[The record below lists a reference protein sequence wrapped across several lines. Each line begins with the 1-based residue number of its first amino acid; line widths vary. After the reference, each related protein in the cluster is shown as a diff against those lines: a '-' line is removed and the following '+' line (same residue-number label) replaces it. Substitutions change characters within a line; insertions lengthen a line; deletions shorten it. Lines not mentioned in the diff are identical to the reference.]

1 MTISYFKTLL
11 QTELHDIY
19 PVNEIESFYHILTEY
34 KLGLSRV
41 EKALNPN
48 MEIKSDAK
56 IFFENAISLLK
67 TEKPIQYIIE
77 ETEFYGLKFHV
88 NKNVL
93 IPRPETEELVSW
105 VLENANPDK
114 ELSILDIG
122 TGSGCIAIS
131 IAKNLPKAKITAI
144 DFSKT
149 ALKTAKINATKNK
162 VSVSFLEQNIL
173 TVENLHQQFDIIISN
188 PPYVREL
195 EKKEINKNVLSY
207 EPHSA
212 LFVDDNNALIFYKKI
227 ATLAKQS
234 LKPNGTLYFEIN
246 QYLGEETMKM
256 LSENGFSKNELKK
269 DIFGNDR
276 MTKSQI

>member
-48 MEIKSDAK
+48 MEINSDAK